1 MKAVEAGIDQAS
13 MVTVD
18 SWEKAAS
25 WEKVAAILV
34 VEEDT
39 VMVVVVVVGI
49 EPAKVGLECTSRTC
63 PRRARLGCHPRGLGL
78 LRRQS
83 EGPCLLAPPD
93 VSSHI
98 AF

>member
-1 MKAVEAGIDQAS
+1 MDQAGIDQAGIDRMS
-13 MVTVD
+13 RTEVTVD

-25 WEKVAAILV
+25 WEEVA
-34 VEEDT
+34 EEDT
-39 VMVVVVVVGI
+39 VMVVVGI
-49 EPAKVGLECTSRTC
+49 EPAEVGLECTSRTC
-63 PRRARLGCHPRGLGL
+63 PRRACLGFHRRGLGL

-83 EGPCLLAPPD
+83 KGACLLAPPD